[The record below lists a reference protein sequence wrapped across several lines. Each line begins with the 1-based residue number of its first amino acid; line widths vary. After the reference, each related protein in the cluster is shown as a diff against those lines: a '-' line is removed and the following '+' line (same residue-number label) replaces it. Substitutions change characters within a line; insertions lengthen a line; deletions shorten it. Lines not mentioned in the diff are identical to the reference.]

1 MGSAN
6 EFNLANIPLLEED
19 TEMEV
24 SSGQVAFEV
33 YNNEVE
39 LSLMPLQVQKE
50 TLTQACC
57 SNIANFQ
64 LYSDILNLALKS
76 NASYNL
82 SCHIIITL
90 RFCYL
95 YRKRPAYQHMNTSQ
109 AQVRN

>member
-50 TLTQACC
+50 TLTQA
-57 SNIANFQ
+57 
-64 LYSDILNLALKS
+64 
-76 NASYNL
+76 
-82 SCHIIITL
+82 
-90 RFCYL
+90 
-95 YRKRPAYQHMNTSQ
+95 
-109 AQVRN
+109 